1 MDKYLLTFALFT
13 PGVATLTFGVALLIR
28 SRKSVSIW
36 GARLFYLG
44 FALMFL
50 LPGLGIAA
58 LTLLGQLL
66 LPALFGAAFAIM
78 TGFGVLY
85 GLRIHWANP
94 MRRSPDEGQRPLN

>member
-1 MDKYLLTFALFT
+1 MDKYLLMFALFT
-13 PGVATLTFGVALLIR
+13 PGVAILGLGVALLIR
-28 SRKSVSIW
+28 SRKTVSLW
-36 GARLFYLG
+36 GGRLFYLG

-66 LPALFGAAFAIM
+66 LPALLGGLFAILI
-78 TGFGVLY
+78 GSGVLY

-94 MRRSPDEGQRPLN
+94 MRSSLNEGQTPPN